1 MPINPHMAQ
10 NAKAV
15 GRVLYKAAFLSKAP
29 FQVKTF
35 NNYTK
40 QNFVNPL
47 ET

>member
-1 MPINPHMAQ
+1 MPINPHMVQ
-10 NAKAV
+10 NAKAA
-15 GRVLYKAAFLSKAP
+15 GRVSYKAAFLSKAP

-40 QNFVNPL
+40 QNSVNPF